1 MRFGTMLRDIWGS
14 FFKKPVTQRY
24 PFERREAPD
33 QYRGKLVWTPGK
45 CNGCCLC
52 MKDCPANAIELLT
65 IDKKNKQFVMRYH
78 ADRCTYC
85 AQCVQ
90 NCRLECLGM
99 AHDQWET
106 AGLKRET
113 FVVNYGSEA
122 DIAIILAKHSP
133 TDAAEPAASGAGPG
147 GGSTATA

>member
-1 MRFGTMLRDIWGS
+1 MRYGTMLADVWGS
-14 FFKKPVTQRY
+14 FFKKPVTQKY
-24 PFERREAPD
+24 PFERLEAPD
-33 QYRGKLVWTPGK
+33 HYRGKLVWTPGK

-52 MKDCPANAIELLT
+52 VKDCPSNAIELIT

-106 AGLKRET
+106 AALKRQD
-113 FVVNYGSEA
+113 FVVHYGNEA
-122 DIAIILAKHSP
+122 DVEHILATFGAQSTGTTRANSP
-133 TDAAEPAASGAGPG
+133 E
-147 GGSTATA
+147 

>member
-1 MRFGTMLRDIWGS
+1 MRFGTMLPDVWGS
-14 FFKKPVTQRY
+14 FFRKPVTQRY
-24 PFERREAPD
+24 PFERLEAPD

-99 AHDQWET
+99 DHGQWET

-122 DIAIILAKHSP
+122 DLAIILAKHSP
-133 TDAAEPAASGAGPG
+133 TDAAVPAASGAAA
-147 GGSTATA
+147 GSAPTATP